1 MQLVQT
7 TSYSPTPATGAT
19 AGTVFNASEARVY
32 FQIQN
37 VGTNPI
43 YLKLGTGASSTD
55 YHEILKGG
63 TGALD
68 GSGGIYKSNTVV
80 YTGAV
85 SVGGTAPTYVGY
97 EIKP

>member
-19 AGTVFNASEARVY
+19 AGTVFTADTARVY

-37 VGTNPI
+37 VGTNPL

-55 YHEILKGG
+55 YHEILKAG

-68 GSGGIYKSNTVV
+68 GSGGLYKSGTVV

-85 SVGGTAPTYVGY
+85 SVGGTAPTYVAY
-97 EIKP
+97 QIKP